1 MDGRQLLRTSTLVC
15 SVCQLQMGWEL
26 LLVCPAVVLFSIR
39 CSCRFNLKI
48 WCRLTTQYWWSPR
61 TTVER
66 RDGRRRQVDSSC
78 ADGRYQAW
86 SGSWSPSH
94 CKSEGWYYCWAV
106 LNVLGACHDTHRA
119 GHGESEIVDWHDVGE
134 DLRHLESSC
143 KAKIDQ
149 AWGLCFFYTLDE
161 LDI

>member
-106 LNVLGACHDTHRA
+106 LNVLGACHRWLTWCRRRSQTFGVVVQSENRSSLRTLFFLYIRWAWYIA
-119 GHGESEIVDWHDVGE
+119 GKHI
-134 DLRHLESSC
+134 
-143 KAKIDQ
+143 
-149 AWGLCFFYTLDE
+149 
-161 LDI
+161 